1 MPTAQHR
8 YPVSELDPFS
18 TEFLSNPH
26 PFHEQLREAGPAVW
40 LEHYGIWAIARHEQM
55 HAVLGDWET
64 FCSSAG
70 VGLSDFRKEKPW
82 RPPSILLEADPPL
95 HTRTRGVVMRV
106 VSRPAIDA
114 LRETFTRQAEILL
127 DQLVALGSFDAVKQL
142 SEVYPLKV
150 FPDAVGLGPEGREN
164 LLPYGS
170 MVFNAFGPRNKLFE
184 DAMANAG
191 PIRDWIISRCRREAL
206 APGGFGAQIY
216 AAIDAGK
223 ISEDEA
229 ALMVRSFLS
238 AGLDT
243 TVHALGNAIH
253 CFARNPD
260 QWRLLR
266 EVRSQA
272 RAAFEEVIRYEGPVQ
287 TFFRTT
293 TKEVDVAG
301 VAPRRRGKSP
311 AVPGSGEP
319 RPQEMERSRALR
331 YSARDSG
338 PRWVRPW
345 HSWLCGTNRG
355 SARRRDRA
363 QCTRPQGRLH
373 RAGRRAAPPAQPYAE
388 GLGEPARHRAKRG
401 SVTVAVSVA
410 HVKREKSTAFSVMN
424 SRRTGVPSRVFSIP
438 RLIAGTIAPGSVTR
452 SP

>member
-1 MPTAQHR
+1 MNRAQARH
-8 YPVSELDPFS
+8 PVSGLDPFS
-18 TEFLSNPH
+18 TEFLSDPY
-26 PFHEQLREAGPAVW
+26 PFHEQLREAGPVVR
-40 LEHYGIWAIARHEQM
+40 LERYGIWAIARHEQV

-106 VSRPAIDA
+106 VSRPAIEA
-114 LRETFTRQAEILL
+114 LRETFTREAEALV
-127 DQLVALGSFDAVKQL
+127 DRLVALGSFDAVKQL

-191 PIRDWIISRCRREAL
+191 PVRDWIIFRCRREAL
-206 APGGFGAQIY
+206 APGGLGSQIY
-216 AAIDAGK
+216 AAVDAGK

-253 CFARNPD
+253 CFARNPE

-266 EVRSQA
+266 EDPSQA

-293 TKEVDVAG
+293 TKEVDIAG
-301 VAPRRRGKSP
+301 VVLGAGEKVLLFLAAANRDPRRWDKPERFDIRRQTLGHVGFGNGIHGCVGQTVARLEGEIVLNALARRVDAIELS
-311 AVPGSGEP
+311 SEP
-319 RPQEMERSRALR
+319 RLLLNNTLR
-331 YSARDSG
+331 GWASL
-338 PRWVRPW
+338 P
-345 HSWLCGTNRG
+345 
-355 SARRRDRA
+355 
-363 QCTRPQGRLH
+363 
-373 RAGRRAAPPAQPYAE
+373 
-388 GLGEPARHRAKRG
+388 
-401 SVTVAVSVA
+401 VAVRNA
-410 HVKREKSTAFSVMN
+410 
-424 SRRTGVPSRVFSIP
+424 SRRPPDHT
-438 RLIAGTIAPGSVTR
+438 
-452 SP
+452 

>member
-1 MPTAQHR
+1 MTDLTTAQRH

-18 TEFLSNPH
+18 TEFLSDPH
-26 PFHEQLREAGPAVW
+26 PFHEQLREAGPVVW
-40 LEHYGIWAIARHEQM
+40 LERYGIWAIARHEQV

-114 LRETFTRQAEILL
+114 LRETFTREAETLL
-127 DQLVALGSFDAVKQL
+127 DQLVTQGSFDAVKQL

-191 PIRDWIISRCRREAL
+191 PIRDWILSRCRREAL

-216 AAIDAGK
+216 AAVDAGT
-223 ISEDEA
+223 ISEEEA

-260 QWRLLR
+260 QWRLLQ
-266 EVRSQA
+266 EDPSQA
-272 RAAFEEVIRYEGPVQ
+272 RAAFEEVVRYEGPVQ

-301 VAPRRRGKSP
+301 VRLSAGEKVLLFLAAANRDPRRWDQPERFDIRRQTLGHVGFGNGIHGCVGQTVARLEGEIVLNALARRVDSIEL
-311 AVPGSGEP
+311 SGEP
-319 RPQEMERSRALR
+319 RLLLNNTLR
-331 YSARDSG
+331 GWASL
-338 PRWVRPW
+338 P
-345 HSWLCGTNRG
+345 
-355 SARRRDRA
+355 
-363 QCTRPQGRLH
+363 
-373 RAGRRAAPPAQPYAE
+373 
-388 GLGEPARHRAKRG
+388 
-401 SVTVAVSVA
+401 VTVRSAA
-410 HVKREKSTAFSVMN
+410 H
-424 SRRTGVPSRVFSIP
+424 
-438 RLIAGTIAPGSVTR
+438 
-452 SP
+452 

>member
-1 MPTAQHR
+1 MADVSTAQRR
-8 YPVSELDPFS
+8 YPVSQLDPFS
-18 TEFLSNPH
+18 TEFLSDPQ
-26 PFHEQLREAGPAVW
+26 PFHQQLREAGPVVW
-40 LEHYGIWAIARHEQM
+40 LERYGICAIARYEQV

-70 VGLSDFRKEKPW
+70 VGLADFRKEKPW

-184 DAMANAG
+184 DAMVNAG

-216 AAIDAGK
+216 AAVDAGK

-253 CFARNPD
+253 CFARNPE

-266 EVRSQA
+266 EDPSQA

-293 TKEVDVAG
+293 TKEVDIAG
-301 VAPRRRGKSP
+301 VSLGPGQKVLLFLAAANRDPRRWDKP
-311 AVPGSGEP
+311 ARFDIRRQTLGHVGFGNGIHGCVGQTVARLEGEIVLSALARRAHSIELSGEP
-319 RPQEMERSRALR
+319 RLLLNNTLR
-331 YSARDSG
+331 GWASLPVTIRTA
-338 PRWVRPW
+338 
-345 HSWLCGTNRG
+345 
-355 SARRRDRA
+355 
-363 QCTRPQGRLH
+363 
-373 RAGRRAAPPAQPYAE
+373 AG
-388 GLGEPARHRAKRG
+388 
-401 SVTVAVSVA
+401 
-410 HVKREKSTAFSVMN
+410 
-424 SRRTGVPSRVFSIP
+424 
-438 RLIAGTIAPGSVTR
+438 
-452 SP
+452 

>member
-18 TEFLSNPH
+18 MAFLSNPH
-26 PFHEQLREAGPAVW
+26 PFHEQLREAGPVVW
-40 LEHYGIWAIARHEQM
+40 LERYGIWAIARHEQV

-191 PIRDWIISRCRREAL
+191 PIRDWIISKCRREAL

-216 AAIDAGK
+216 AAVDAGK

-266 EVRSQA
+266 EAPSQA

-293 TKEVDVAG
+293 TKEVEVAG
-301 VAPRRRGKSP
+301 VRVGAGEKVLLFLAAANRDPRKWSDPEHFDIRRETLGHVGFGNGIHGCVGQTVARLEGEIVLTALARRVDSIEL
-311 AVPGSGEP
+311 AGEP
-319 RPQEMERSRALR
+319 RLLLNNTLR
-331 YSARDSG
+331 GWASL
-338 PRWVRPW
+338 P
-345 HSWLCGTNRG
+345 
-355 SARRRDRA
+355 
-363 QCTRPQGRLH
+363 
-373 RAGRRAAPPAQPYAE
+373 
-388 GLGEPARHRAKRG
+388 
-401 SVTVAVSVA
+401 VTVRSAA
-410 HVKREKSTAFSVMN
+410 H
-424 SRRTGVPSRVFSIP
+424 
-438 RLIAGTIAPGSVTR
+438 
-452 SP
+452 

>member
-1 MPTAQHR
+1 MTKAQHR

-18 TEFLSNPH
+18 PEFLSNPH
-26 PFHEQLREAGPAVW
+26 PFHEQLRETGAVVW
-40 LEHYGIWAIARHEQM
+40 LERYGIWAIARHEQV

-106 VSRPAIDA
+106 VSRPAIEA
-114 LRETFTRQAEILL
+114 LRETFTREAETLL
-127 DQLVALGSFDAVKQL
+127 DKLVALGSFDAVKQL

-150 FPDAVGLGPEGREN
+150 FPDAVGLEPEGREN

-191 PIRDWIISRCRREAL
+191 PVRDWIISRCRREAL
-206 APGGFGAQIY
+206 APGGLGAQIY
-216 AAIDAGK
+216 AAVDAGK
-223 ISEDEA
+223 ISEEEA

-266 EVRSQA
+266 EDPLQA

-301 VAPRRRGKSP
+301 VRLGAGEKVLLFLAAANRDPRKWDKPERFDIRRQTLGHVGFGNGIHGCVGQTVARLEGEIVLS
-311 AVPGSGEP
+311 ALARRVDSIELTGEP
-319 RPQEMERSRALR
+319 HLLLNNTLR
-331 YSARDSG
+331 GWASL
-338 PRWVRPW
+338 P
-345 HSWLCGTNRG
+345 
-355 SARRRDRA
+355 
-363 QCTRPQGRLH
+363 
-373 RAGRRAAPPAQPYAE
+373 
-388 GLGEPARHRAKRG
+388 
-401 SVTVAVSVA
+401 VTV
-410 HVKREKSTAFSVMN
+410 RDTAY
-424 SRRTGVPSRVFSIP
+424 
-438 RLIAGTIAPGSVTR
+438 
-452 SP
+452 